1 MSISAREWI
10 AFCGEA
16 ESISAFGKASI
27 KMPNG
32 QTLTVSIPNTA
43 FPCYE
48 VRWIEDVVMGHPRNI
63 LHIIHRDKIVDKP
76 DLVEHLSSIWSN
88 IK

>member
-16 ESISAFGKASI
+16 ESISVLGEASI
-27 KMPNG
+27 EMPSG
-32 QTLTVSIPNTA
+32 QTLTVSIPNPV

-48 VRWIEDVVMGHPRNI
+48 VQWIEDIVMGHPRNI
-63 LHIIHRDKIVDKP
+63 LHIIHRDKIFDKP
-76 DLVEHLSSIWSN
+76 DLFEHLSSIWSN